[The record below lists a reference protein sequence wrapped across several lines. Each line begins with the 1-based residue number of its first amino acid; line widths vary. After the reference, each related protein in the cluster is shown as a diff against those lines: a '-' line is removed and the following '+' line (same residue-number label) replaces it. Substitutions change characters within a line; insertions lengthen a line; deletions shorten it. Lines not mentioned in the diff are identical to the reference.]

1 MTAQHAPHT
10 PPLWRRFF
18 SLPRTILGWL
28 SVVLIAVPM
37 GLFFLGIDLIQMVSP
52 WVLICGP
59 ASIVVGLIAVIW
71 RHERSALVWLAM
83 VLGLL
88 PTPFAIQWVLYVTN
102 SPWYSP

>member
-1 MTAQHAPHT
+1 MTTQQAPPT
-10 PPLWRRFF
+10 PLWKRFL
-18 SLPRTILGWL
+18 SLPRTTLGWL

-37 GLFFLGIDLIQMVSP
+37 ALFFFGIDLVEMVSP
-52 WVLICGP
+52 WVVLCGP

-71 RHERSALVWLAM
+71 LHERSALVWLAM
-83 VLGLL
+83 VVGLA